1 MVESGVRFGRG
12 GGVELSADRFH
23 EMRRR
28 VANSALV
35 RRWNKARDA
44 WLRDPIEIEIR
55 LGEDRQTRARVGRSR
70 RLVGIDDLRR
80 RWRIWAPFTSV
91 TVTVPVQD
99 CLVRVIQLPKAA
111 VSRADAILQMDLER
125 TTPFRD
131 DVIAGWYRPPQD
143 TGGELVSLNHIIL
156 KKDLILPLIEDIRAT
171 RLPIKGIF
179 PVDDDGNRLPANL
192 LPAAER
198 SGASAMTGVRWL
210 AVGCLAA
217 LYLFTMA
224 AIWLTISGL
233 DTALATANRDVG
245 KATEEAHE
253 IIRVANEADA
263 LAAQLSQPRLS
274 KIATTPVTAVWEEV
288 TRLLPDSTSL
298 TSLRFEEGAVQIDGN
313 SSNASGLI
321 PLLAASPLFQNVTF
335 ASPVTRDPQKG
346 TERFQIKILV
356 AKHGEAKA
364 DQTQAVPK

>member
-1 MVESGVRFGRG
+1 MIGSGLRSGPGSGV
-12 GGVELSADRFH
+12 VLSADHFH
-23 EMRRR
+23 AARRKI
-28 VANSALV
+28 ANSAPV
-35 RRWNKARDA
+35 RWWERARNA
-44 WLRDPIEIEIR
+44 WLRDPIEIEI
-55 LGEDRQTRARVGRSR
+55 LPGEDWHARVRVGRSR
-70 RLVGIDDLRR
+70 RLGGMDDLRR
-80 RWRIWAPFTSV
+80 RWRLWAPFTSV
-91 TVTVPVQD
+91 TISVPVRH

-111 VSRADAILQMDLER
+111 IARADAILQVDLER

-131 DVIAGWYRPPQD
+131 DVLAGWYRPPQES
-143 TGGELVSLNHIIL
+143 GGEQVLLNHIIL
-156 KKDLILPLIEDIRAT
+156 KKDLIAPLIEDIRAT
-171 RLPIKGIF
+171 RLPIKAIF
-179 PVDDDGNRLPANL
+179 PIDDDGNRLPANL

-198 SGASAMTGVRWL
+198 SGASAMTGLRWL
-210 AVGCLAA
+210 AVACFAA

-233 DTALATANRDVG
+233 DTALATVDRDVAQ
-245 KATEEAHE
+245 ATEQAHE
-253 IIRVANEADA
+253 ITRIATEADA

-274 KIATTPVTAVWEEV
+274 KIAATPVTAVWEEV
-288 TRLLPDSTSL
+288 TRLLPDSTWL
-298 TSLRFEEGAVQIDGN
+298 TSLRFEEGTVQIDGN